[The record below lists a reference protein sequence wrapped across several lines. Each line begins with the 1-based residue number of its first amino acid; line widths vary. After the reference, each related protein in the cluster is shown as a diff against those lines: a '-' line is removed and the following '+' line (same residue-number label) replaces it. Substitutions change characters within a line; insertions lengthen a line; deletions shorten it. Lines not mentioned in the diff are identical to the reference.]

1 MELPV
6 GSNLARD
13 SSMLLM
19 AQLVQDVDPSSPES
33 RTGPSFTASPKSPAY
48 FPFLL
53 EPLPS
58 RPEGPG
64 L

>member
-1 MELPV
+1 
-6 GSNLARD
+6 
-13 SSMLLM
+13 MLLM

-48 FPFLL
+48 LPFLL
-53 EPLPS
+53 GLLPS